1 MKKLHLGIAVV
12 GIVLA
17 AAAAWWWQ
25 NGRPGMGSPV
35 GTNAGAPSSAPS
47 SAGAAGGGPNAGR
60 PSGGAGGAQGG
71 PGGGPGGGPVPV
83 EVRPA
88 TAMTLEDDAQAV
100 GNLQARQGVMLRPEV
115 SGRVARIGF
124 ADGQPVKQGQVLIQF
139 DDSLQQAQ
147 LRQAQAQAAIARTNL
162 QRQRDLLAQNFVSQ
176 SAVDQSAAA
185 LEVAQAQV
193 ALNRAQLARMRLL
206 APFDGVVG
214 IGNVDRGDYVR
225 EGADIVAIEDLSAMT
240 VDFRLA
246 ERWSARVAK
255 GQPVDMLVDALPGQR
270 FEGKVQAID
279 SQLDANGRSVLV
291 RATIDNPKRTL
302 RTGMFARA
310 RVIFDKRTDAVVVPE
325 EALVPLGDK
334 QYVIK
339 VLDGPQG
346 KVSKKVEAVLGVRT
360 EGKVELLKDVAV
372 GDAVVTAGHARLLAR
387 DGVPLRVIELDR
399 AGEPSRRP
407 PGSGVGEGTPAG
419 SAPNG
424 PTNGSAVSPGS
435 PAKPSAAS
443 AGTAAPR

>member
-17 AAAAWWWQ
+17 AAAAWWW
-25 NGRPGMGSPV
+25 NNRGPG
-35 GTNAGAPSSAPS
+35 AGVSATTSVANAPS
-47 SAGAAGGGPNAGR
+47 SAGPAGGAPSAGR
-60 PSGGAGGAQGG
+60 QPAGAGGAAGG
-71 PGGGPGGGPVPV
+71 LGGGQGGGPVPV
-83 EVRPA
+83 EVRLA
-88 TAMTLEDDAQAV
+88 TVMTLEDDAQAV

-139 DDSLQQAQ
+139 DDALQQAQ
-147 LRQAQAQAAIARTNL
+147 LRQAQAQAAIAQTNL

-185 LEVAQAQV
+185 VEVAQAQV

-206 APFDGVVG
+206 APFDGVAG
-214 IGNVDRGDYVR
+214 IGNVDRGDYLR
-225 EGADIVAIEDLSAMT
+225 EGADIVGIEDLSAMT

-255 GQPVDMLVDALPGQR
+255 GQPVEMLVDAMPGQR
-270 FEGKVQAID
+270 FAGKVQAID

-302 RTGMFARA
+302 RSGMFARA

-325 EALVPLGDK
+325 EALVPLGEK

-339 VLDGPQG
+339 VIDGPQG
-346 KVSKKVEAVLGVRT
+346 KVSKKIEAVLGVRT
-360 EGKVELLKDVAV
+360 AGKVELLKEIAA
-372 GDAVVTAGHARLLAR
+372 GDAVVTAGHSRLLAR
-387 DGVPLRVIELDR
+387 DGVPLRVVDLDR
-399 AGEPSRRP
+399 AGESASRRT
-407 PGSGVGEGTPAG
+407 PGSGVSEGAPAPG
-419 SAPNG
+419 TAEPNG
-424 PTNGSAVSPGS
+424 PTNGASAA
-435 PAKPSAAS
+435 PASTPAAS
-443 AGTAAPR
+443 AGAAAAR